1 MTCGTLS
8 KLLCLARSCVNE
20 SSVGHV
26 YPHGKPPFAD
36 DRNSSACGT
45 SQRKDLQHE
54 DRIAEIGS
62 LREYQMIEH
71 QKKSANTTSCSACL
85 CCEKERRFACL
96 CWRAAT
102 CVGGQLEMKRR
113 EFITFLGGGA
123 AVAWPRAARAQQ
135 PERVRRIG
143 VLMASAADDSESH
156 ARIAAFLQGLRDGER
171 VGDASSR
178 SDHRARC
185 PAPIARGLLLPLH
198 GRRRWPG
205 LLRARFDQYRRAA
218 GYVDRILK
226 GEKPADLPVQA
237 STKYALVLNL
247 KTAKALGLDIPQTVL
262 SRADE
267 VIE

>member
-8 KLLCLARSCVNE
+8 KLLCLARSCVDKL
-20 SSVGHV
+20 SVGHV

-71 QKKSANTTSCSACL
+71 QKKSANTTSCSAICL

-143 VLMASAADDSESH
+143 VLMASAADDWESH

-185 PAPIARGLLLPLH
+185 PAPSPAVYSYRYMVAAGGLISYGPDSSTSTAAQPVMSTASSRARSRPTCRC
-198 GRRRWPG
+198 RRRPNTSWCSTSRPP
-205 LLRARFDQYRRAA
+205 RRS
-218 GYVDRILK
+218 
-226 GEKPADLPVQA
+226 A
-237 STKYALVLNL
+237 STYLRPCSHALM
-247 KTAKALGLDIPQTVL
+247 
-262 SRADE
+262 R
-267 VIE
+267 